1 MATAFQPGAFQF
13 NAFQITEE
21 GENHTYFA
29 SFGGDKPQGFFR
41 GNNPAASFAVKK
53 PEAAFEKDD

>member
-1 MATAFQPGAFQF
+1 MAFQPGAFQF

-29 SFGGDKPQGFFR
+29 NFGADKPEILFR
-41 GNNPAASFAVKK
+41 GNNPSASFAVKK
-53 PEAAFEKDD
+53 PGVIFEKDN